1 MFNLRAYVDPDQF
14 DEVTRALHAHEGAR
28 HIVLSGTT
36 MDTDVSLITAEL
48 DDEVA
53 DAVIEELT
61 ALGVRAGDLSIARV
75 QVVRPMTEEGYSIE
89 LESQTDTLVWSE
101 VTDEA
106 VDNIGLRPSYLAYMA
121 VAGVIAAFGVID
133 RSAVLIVGAMAVSP
147 DLLPLTAASVGI
159 VARRGWLFGR
169 AVGTLLPGLATAVL
183 AAWLVTLALRATG
196 VVDVGADISSGVV
209 SSLADVSVTTVC
221 VAAAAGVAGM
231 LSFETRA
238 SFAVGV
244 AISVTTIPAAAYV
257 GVAAGLGEWHG
268 AAGALAV
275 LGVNLA
281 VLLAGGDGHA
291 GDPGADLAPLTEAAA
306 QSGWSPTA
314 TCGARGGT
322 APCASGIVESGPALS
337 RRRGSRTT
345 EGAHGQYRGDGES
358 RRATREGQGDAVGQ
372 DHHLADDV
380 LHDGLGG
387 GEHPQHAEHGRLRP
401 RLHLPLPAAGRRLP
415 AAHVAGRRRAGLRLG
430 RRRLQLGH
438 ARASARAPASSPSGP
453 SSR

>member
-48 DDEVA
+48 DDAVA

-61 ALGVRAGDLSIARV
+61 ALGVRADDLSIARV
-75 QVVRPMTEEGYSIE
+75 QVVRPMTQEGYSIE

-169 AVGTLLPGLATAVL
+169 AIGTLLPGLATAVL
-183 AAWLVTLALRATG
+183 TAWLVTLALRATG
-196 VVDVGADISSGVV
+196 VVHVDADISSDVV
-209 SSLADVSVTTVC
+209 FSLANVSVATVC

-244 AISVTTIPAAAYV
+244 AISVTTIPAAAYI
-257 GVAAGLGEWHG
+257 GVAAGLGAWHG

-281 VLLAGGDGHA
+281 VLLVAG
-291 GDPGADLAPLTEAAA
+291 
-306 QSGWSPTA
+306 TA
-314 TCGARGGT
+314 TLGFQ
-322 APCASGIVESGPALS
+322 SLIS
-337 RRRGSRTT
+337 RR
-345 EGAHGQYRGDGES
+345 
-358 RRATREGQGDAVGQ
+358 
-372 DHHLADDV
+372 
-380 LHDGLGG
+380 
-387 GEHPQHAEHGRLRP
+387 
-401 RLHLPLPAAGRRLP
+401 
-415 AAHVAGRRRAGLRLG
+415 
-430 RRRLQLGH
+430 
-438 ARASARAPASSPSGP
+438 
-453 SSR
+453 

>member
-1 MFNLRAYVDPDQF
+1 MFNLRAYVDPGQF

-53 DAVIEELT
+53 DAVIGELT

-183 AAWLVTLALRATG
+183 TAWLVTLALRASG

-281 VLLAGGDGHA
+281 VLLAA
-291 GDPGADLAPLTEAAA
+291 GTLTLGI
-306 QSGWSPTA
+306 QSL
-314 TCGARGGT
+314 
-322 APCASGIVESGPALS
+322 IS
-337 RRRGSRTT
+337 R
-345 EGAHGQYRGDGES
+345 
-358 RRATREGQGDAVGQ
+358 
-372 DHHLADDV
+372 
-380 LHDGLGG
+380 
-387 GEHPQHAEHGRLRP
+387 P
-401 RLHLPLPAAGRRLP
+401 
-415 AAHVAGRRRAGLRLG
+415 
-430 RRRLQLGH
+430 
-438 ARASARAPASSPSGP
+438 
-453 SSR
+453 

>member
-1 MFNLRAYVDPDQF
+1 MFNLRVYVSPDQF
-14 DEVTRALHAHEGAR
+14 DEVTRALNAHEGAR

-61 ALGVRAGDLSIARV
+61 ALGVGAGDLSIARV
-75 QVVRPMTEEGYSIE
+75 QVVRPMTQEGYSIE

-183 AAWLVTLALRATG
+183 TAWLVTLALRATG

-209 SSLADVSVTTVC
+209 FSLANVSVTTIV

-281 VLLAGGDGHA
+281 VLLAA
-291 GDPGADLAPLTEAAA
+291 GTITLGI
-306 QSGWSPTA
+306 QSL
-314 TCGARGGT
+314 
-322 APCASGIVESGPALS
+322 IS
-337 RRRGSRTT
+337 R
-345 EGAHGQYRGDGES
+345 
-358 RRATREGQGDAVGQ
+358 
-372 DHHLADDV
+372 
-380 LHDGLGG
+380 
-387 GEHPQHAEHGRLRP
+387 P
-401 RLHLPLPAAGRRLP
+401 
-415 AAHVAGRRRAGLRLG
+415 
-430 RRRLQLGH
+430 
-438 ARASARAPASSPSGP
+438 
-453 SSR
+453 